1 MTNRRYFGD
10 RPPSPA
16 SPPPLR
22 PSEAPPD
29 DVAPGRSQLPAMPTD
44 SVGVITS
51 SLTPSADHLY
61 SAEVA
66 QVVCRVVAGRPPKP
80 PRAALS
86 SAGRHRRYRTRSE
99 CAAPGF
105 LDTSLAVGCQ
115 TPIRERFAR

>member
-29 DVAPGRSQLPAMPTD
+29 DVAPGRSQLLAMPTD

-61 SAEVA
+61 SARLPKSYA
-66 QVVCRVVAGRPPKP
+66 GSLQVDRPNHP
-80 PRAALS
+80 A
-86 SAGRHRRYRTRSE
+86 RR
-99 CAAPGF
+99 
-105 LDTSLAVGCQ
+105 
-115 TPIRERFAR
+115 